1 MPTRWITTQYSGTA
15 DYGSRD
21 NPIPN
26 LARSWTMP
34 GQPSPYDKFTFHFL
48 RTTSAPEILNQTS
61 SWHFTI
67 ATYDTGCYW
76 GKNGHLLAKYISSI
90 QDCILYGAGDG
101 CPFAFRNKNRIINQ
115 AGLLYRLRNEVLNTN
130 AGGQHYT
137 DLYYAHSSEIATI
150 LGSHDNLAGQGLDVI
165 DALMPNLQAL
175 LNGQGNTVVVTN
187 LQVQQS
193 QAFLNALLPYA
204 SPELQQAISDERTR
218 RPLENMI
225 GMTMNQSK
233 NYIFDI
239 TPPAVISSV
248 RVNTNPANV
257 ANVGY
262 TVTFS
267 ESVTGVDV
275 SDFSLTTSRIS
286 NATVSSVS
294 GSGSSRT
301 VTVNTGSGNGS
312 IRLNLVDN
320 NSIMDASNNPLG
332 GPAVGDGNFTAGQA
346 YTIIKSATFADVPMT
361 YWANTDIERAY
372 NAGITAGCTASP
384 LNYCPENMVTRA
396 QMAVFLLK
404 GVHGSG
410 YTPPAVGSSTG
421 FADVPVTYWA
431 AAWIKQLAV
440 EGITGGCGGGNYCPE
455 GNVTRA
461 QMAVFLLKA
470 KHGTAYVPPAATG
483 LFADVPIGYWA
494 RNWIEQLAVEGIT
507 AGCGG
512 GNYCPESNVTRAQ
525 MAVFLVKTFNLP

>member
-1 MPTRWITTQYSGTA
+1 MIAVYTIPGGSSLTPPTVYSVTRDPASPNPTHAASVNFIVTFSEPVTGVDTSDFSITRTGSVSSGA
-15 DYGSRD
+15 VVSGVSGSG
-21 NPIPN
+21 N
-26 LARSWTMP
+26 
-34 GQPSPYDKFTFHFL
+34 
-48 RTTSAPEILNQTS
+48 
-61 SWHFTI
+61 
-67 ATYDTGCYW
+67 TYTVAVNTG
-76 GKNGHLLAKYISSI
+76 L
-90 QDCILYGAGDG
+90 GDG
-101 CPFAFRNKNRIINQ
+101 
-115 AGLLYRLRNEVLNTN
+115 
-130 AGGQHYT
+130 
-137 DLYYAHSSEIATI
+137 TI
-150 LGSHDNLAGQGLDVI
+150 RLDVI
-165 DALMPNLQAL
+165 DNNTIVEVESNHMP
-175 LNGQGNTVVVTN
+175 LNGGFMAGEAYTIDKTAPFVTIARASSSPTNAANINFTVTFTEIVLGVDTTAPFGDFSLVPNGITGASITSVTSVSGKTYTISVNTGSGTGTLGLRVVTN
-187 LQVQQS
+187 AAIMDLASNPLAPGMFTDGGFTIDRTMPTVQS
-193 QAFLNALLPYA
+193 
-204 SPELQQAISDERTR
+204 ITR
-218 RPLENMI
+218 VSANPTN
-225 GMTMNQSK
+225 TSTVN
-233 NYIFDI
+233 FTI
-239 TPPAVISSV
+239 TFP
-248 RVNTNPANV
+248 
-257 ANVGY
+257 
-262 TVTFS
+262 

-320 NSIMDASNNPLG
+320 NSIVDASNNPLG

-372 NAGITAGCTASP
+372 NAGITGGCTASP

-470 KHGTAYVPPAATG
+470 KHGSAYVPPAATG